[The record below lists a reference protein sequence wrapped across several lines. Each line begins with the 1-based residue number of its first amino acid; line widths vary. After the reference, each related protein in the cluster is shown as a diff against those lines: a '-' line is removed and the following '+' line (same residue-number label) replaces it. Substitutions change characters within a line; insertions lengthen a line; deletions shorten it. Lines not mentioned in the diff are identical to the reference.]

1 VAADDRESSVTIPD
15 ELRDNAKLMR
25 LRRLI
30 AVAVIRQQGRTEEAE
45 GLMRWID
52 QAIATGRARSGGG
65 ARRARGARSNFNP
78 DTEPSKEQ
86 TT

>member
-1 VAADDRESSVTIPD
+1 MTIPD
-15 ELRDNAKLMR
+15 ELRDNAKLWR

-52 QAIATGRARSGGG
+52 QSICDWAREERRRRK
-65 ARRARGARSNFNP
+65 ARKRRA
-78 DTEPSKEQ
+78 
-86 TT
+86 